1 MKLLSIIICL
11 FTFFILPNFFKNRP
25 SSSEEP
31 VAASV
36 RISSWIE
43 LIFGLLVFFGG
54 IVYSFFSHF
63 SAETSFFIFSLFC
76 LLGMLWMIMASRLS
90 NGNYQARK
98 MFLILSA
105 FRIFTIVGIPFY
117 AASIFLLR
125 KKVLKNQI
133 PQSSNFPNIGNRM

>member
-1 MKLLSIIICL
+1 MRLLSIIICL

-25 SSSEEP
+25 SSEEP
-31 VAASV
+31 VAASI

-54 IVYSFFSHF
+54 ITYSFFSHF

-76 LLGMLWMIMASRLS
+76 LLGMLWMILASRLGA
-90 NGNYQARK
+90 GNYQARRIC
-98 MFLILSA
+98 LILSA
-105 FRIFTIVGIPFY
+105 FRIFTIVGIPFS

-125 KKVLKNQI
+125 KRRALKNQI
-133 PQSSNFPNIGNRM
+133 P

>member
-1 MKLLSIIICL
+1 MKLLSIIIWL
-11 FTFFILPNFFKNRP
+11 FTFFILPNLFKDRP
-25 SSSEEP
+25 SPEEP
-31 VAASV
+31 VAASI

-63 SAETSFFIFSLFC
+63 SAETSFFILSLFC

-98 MFLILSA
+98 IFLYLSA
-105 FRIFTIVGIPFY
+105 FRIFTIVGIPFS

-125 KKVLKNQI
+125 KKKGAKKTDSEI
-133 PQSSNFPNIGNRM
+133 S